1 MTNEEQDV
9 PEEDPAPE
17 IHKEAPEETSTED
30 ATDPLAEAE
39 AQIVELKD
47 KLLRAVAETENLRR
61 RAERERTDAANYS
74 VTAFAREML
83 AVSDNLRRA
92 LDAIPDEAEL
102 GDNAKNLVEGLEMT
116 ERELLN
122 IFERKSITK
131 IDPKGEMFDHNFHQA
146 VFEIPDSG
154 EPDGTVLQVMQEGYV
169 IKDRLLRPA
178 MVGVAKGGTTKS
190 NDPVDTTA

>member
-1 MTNEEQDV
+1 MTNEEQDI
-9 PEEDPAPE
+9 PEEEPA
-17 IHKEAPEETSTED
+17 KETPEETPEEE
-30 ATDPLAEAE
+30 AIDPLAAAEAE
-39 AQIVELKD
+39 ITGLKD

-61 RAERERTDAANYS
+61 RAERERSDAANYS

-83 AVSDNLRRA
+83 AVSDNLHRA
-92 LDAIPDEAEL
+92 LESAPEEADL
-102 GDNAKNLVEGLEMT
+102 SDNAKTLVEGIQMT

-122 IFERKSITK
+122 IFERKGITK

-178 MVGVAKGGTTKS
+178 MVGVAKGGTKNTE
-190 NDPVDTTA
+190 PVDTTA